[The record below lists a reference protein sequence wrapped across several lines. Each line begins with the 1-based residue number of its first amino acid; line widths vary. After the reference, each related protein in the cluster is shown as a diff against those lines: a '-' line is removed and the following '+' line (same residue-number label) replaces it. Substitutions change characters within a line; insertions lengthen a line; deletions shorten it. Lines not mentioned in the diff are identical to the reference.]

1 MPEPTSEWK
10 PDIAPQATMTKSI
23 GHMSAFVRPNQFI
36 SGANIGTAPLS
47 IEPPNII
54 PIAPIA
60 AAKYRKYEAR

>member
-1 MPEPTSEWK
+1 
-10 PDIAPQATMTKSI
+10 MTKSI